1 MPRLEWKIEGDVG
14 GSTRSL
20 LRLAMWLCMAIMLIG
35 ISISSS
41 QAGEANGRP
50 SSVTN
55 QMADGQSATLLPDGR
70 WLLLGA
76 RGEKKDE
83 IALFDPLKG
92 SLTVLPHKLMTG
104 RYHHTSTVLPDG
116 AVFIFG
122 GYDANGSVLSS
133 AERFDPA
140 TGKSS
145 LVDEPGLMP
154 RARHTATLMTDG
166 RVLLVGG
173 LSGRDSVEPRA
184 EVWNPR
190 TGGSDAFNAALDVP
204 RHGHLARLLATSPVL
219 IAGGRDSAG
228 KDVIQDEVFDPVKE
242 RFLALSALG
251 RDALPP
257 TAWETQPPQLIESH
271 PLSGTS
277 NVGVDDRVV
286 LRFSKALS
294 PSTLSTSTVAL
305 FGAAGA
311 VPVRVVP
318 AENGLLLFVTPVSDL
333 QPGSDYTLV
342 VIGAK
347 DDAGQSL
354 PDITIG
360 FQTSALLAAG
370 ASGQGSASPQGVA
383 AVPKAPAKTSAGQA
397 VSSAARAN
405 AGPDL
410 WMPDANSLRGDWRS
424 RRNPSPLQQLPALT
438 APDGVTALAGQVL
451 FLDGKAAEGVTLRIG
466 ERVAVTDETGRF
478 LMPELSK
485 GHHTLQ
491 IDGHT
496 ADQPGHVYGF
506 FEARITVN
514 ADGQTTPL
522 PFTIWM
528 PRIDDQRAVSISSPT
543 QSEVVVT
550 TPHIPGLELHIP
562 AGSVIRDRSG
572 KVVTRVSMTPIP
584 VDRPPFP
591 LPGVP
596 VPVYFTIQPGSAH
609 VQSID
614 PGSMKGAWLVYP
626 NYTNEAPGSRIA
638 FWNYDPVT
646 KGWYVYGHGQV
657 TADGRQIQPDAGV
670 SLYEFTGAMVSQ
682 PSNAPAEGPPEGG
695 CELAAD
701 PVDCYTGLFL
711 HIRNDL
717 SLADVIPL
725 NLTRTYRPRDTR
737 SRTFGIGT
745 NHDYDMFMVGDTLP
759 WTYQDLILPDG
770 GRIHFGRTSA
780 GTGYADAVYEHTS
793 TPTQF
798 YGAKLAWH
806 NVGNCVWKM
815 TLKDGTVYC
824 FPNSDGL
831 TSARAAAPVSMTDR
845 YGNTVMFTRDG
856 SSNLTRVTSPNGR
869 YIDFTYDAS
878 NRVTQAK
885 DVGGRTV
892 LYEYD
897 ASGRLWKVTNPM
909 GGVEEYAYDGSHRM
923 LTVKKPSGDIMMT
936 NVYDAN
942 GRVSQQTLADGG
954 VYQFAYTLD
963 GSGKV
968 TQTDVTDP
976 RGYVRRV
983 VFNASGYSLTNSYA
997 LGTPEQKTITY
1008 ERNASTNQVTAEVDA
1023 LGRRTEY
1030 TYDAMGNVLTVTRLA
1045 GTANAVTETFTYEP
1059 TFNQVATH
1067 TNALNHTTTYTY
1079 DSAGSLV
1086 SLSDPLSHTTQFSY
1100 TAAGQIASIT
1110 DPLNHSVSFGYDS
1123 GDLVTV
1129 SDALSRTTTRFT
1141 DAVGRVLAVTDPMGG
1156 RTLYEFDGLDRL
1168 TRTTDALAGVTQL
1181 AYDANSNLTSL
1192 TDAKGGITTWIYDSK
1207 DRLSSR
1213 TDPLLMV
1220 ESYLYDGNDNVTRLT
1235 DRRGKIATFTYDAHN
1250 RRTKSEFGRGL
1261 QGQNLT
1267 APDAT
1272 VDATWDAG
1280 DRLTQLVDTQ
1290 GGTITRVYDGLDR
1303 LTQETTAQGQVNYGY
1318 DAASRRTSL
1327 TVAGQPAI
1335 SYTYDNA
1342 SRLTQITRGAQ
1353 TVQYSH
1359 DDANRRATLTLPNGI
1374 VATYSYDNAN
1384 QLTAI
1389 SYANGGTAVGD
1400 LTYSYDA
1407 AGRRTQ
1413 IGGSL
1418 ARFNA
1423 PTLVSSAT
1431 YNAANRLTSWGGT
1444 SHTYDTAGNLTN
1456 DGSRTYTW
1464 DSRQRLSALSGS
1476 ATASFSYDADN
1487 RRNQK
1492 TVTGTA
1498 TSFVYDG
1505 LQAVQEIKNSQTT
1518 NLLPGAGL
1526 DELIARTDPTGTVQ
1540 YFLGDAL
1547 GSTNTLTDASGNTQT
1562 QYSYSPYG
1570 ATTSSGT
1577 ATDNT
1582 FQYTGRENDGT
1593 GLYYYRARYYD
1604 PDKGRFTAEDPI
1616 GFGGGINVYAYV
1628 GGDPLGLVDPL
1639 GLDGLDP
1646 LWGAIDYATGGWSPS
1661 QTTVDSAAGFGDGVS
1676 GALTLGLYSTAD
1688 AREDMG
1694 INGGVDPC
1702 SDAYKY
1708 SKAAGQ
1714 VQGSLAGTGA
1724 AAKGLAKL
1732 SNVKSLRFLNQNRYL
1747 RFGPGKPGPGMQ
1759 KVDMMRIGP
1768 SPWNIS
1774 TPTRAWW
1781 THWRL

>member
-1 MPRLEWKIEGDVG
+1 MQRFEWKIESDLGASNG
-14 GSTRSL
+14 HIC
-20 LRLAMWLCMAIMLIG
+20 RLAMWICMALLFIG
-35 ISISSS
+35 LFVPSS
-41 QAGEANGRP
+41 QAGVSDGKP
-50 SSVTN
+50 SSLLSQIAVN
-55 QMADGQSATLLPDGR
+55 GQSTTLLPDGR

-76 RGEKKDE
+76 KGEKKDE
-83 IALFDPLKG
+83 VAIFDPVKG
-92 SLTVLPHKLMTG
+92 SLTVLQHKMITG
-104 RYHHTSTVLPDG
+104 RHYHTATMLPDG
-116 AVFIFG
+116 SVFIFG
-122 GYDANGSVLSS
+122 GYDVNDSALAS

-140 TGKSS
+140 TGKLS
-145 LVDEPGLMP
+145 VINEPGLMP

-166 RVLLVGG
+166 RVLIVGG
-173 LSGRDSVEPRA
+173 LSGRDGVEPRS

-190 TGGSDAFNAALDVP
+190 TGGSDSFSASLEVP
-204 RHGHLARLLATSPVL
+204 RHGHLARLLATAPVL
-219 IAGGRDSAG
+219 IAGGKDSAG
-228 KDVIQDEVFDPVKE
+228 KDVIKDEVFDPVKE
-242 RFLALSALG
+242 RFLELSVLG
-251 RDALPP
+251 QDALPP
-257 TAWETQPPQLIESH
+257 VAWESQPPQLVESR
-271 PLSGTS
+271 PQTGASD
-277 NVGVDDRVV
+277 VAVDDRAV

-294 PSTLSTSTVAL
+294 PSTLSASSVAL
-305 FGAAGA
+305 FGATGA
-311 VPVRVVP
+311 IPVRVTP
-318 AENGLLLFVTPVSDL
+318 AENGLLLFVTPISDL
-333 QPGSDYTLV
+333 QPGGDYTLV

-347 DDAGQSL
+347 DDAGQLL

-360 FQTSALLAAG
+360 FKTRVLSTADT
-370 ASGQGSASPQGVA
+370 SGQGASAQQGVVA
-383 AVPKAPAKTSAGQA
+383 AVPKANAKTPKGQGA
-397 VSSAARAN
+397 SSAAY
-405 AGPDL
+405 AGPDI
-410 WMPDANSLRGDWRS
+410 WAPDANALRGDWRS
-424 RRNPSPLQQLPALT
+424 RRNPSPLQQLPSLS
-438 APDGVTALAGQVL
+438 APEGVTALAGQVL
-451 FLDGKAAEGVTLRIG
+451 LLDGKAAEGVTLRID
-466 ERVAVTDETGRF
+466 ERVAVADETGRF
-478 LMPELSK
+478 LMTELSP

-514 ADGQTTPL
+514 AEGQTTSL

-528 PRIDDQRAVSISSPT
+528 PRIDEQRTVSISSPT

-562 AGSVIRDRSG
+562 SGSVIRDRAG

-614 PGSMKGAWLVYP
+614 PGSMRGAWLVYP
-626 NYTNEAPGSRIA
+626 NYTSEAPGTRIA

-657 TADGRQIQPDAGV
+657 TTDGRQIKPDPGV

-682 PSNAPAEGPPEGG
+682 PSNAPAEGPTPGG
-695 CELAAD
+695 CKAAD
-701 PVDCYTGLFL
+701 PVDCYTGLFT
-711 HIRNDL
+711 HTRTDL

-745 NHDYDMFMVGDTLP
+745 NHDFDMFMVGDTSP
-759 WTYQDLILPDG
+759 WSYQDLILSDG
-770 GRIHFGRTSA
+770 GRIHFGRISA
-780 GTGYADAVYEHTS
+780 GTGYADAVYEHTA
-793 TPTQF
+793 TPTRF
-798 YGAKLAWH
+798 HGAKLAWY
-806 NVGNCVWKM
+806 NVGSCVWKM

-845 YGNTVMFTRDG
+845 YGNTVTFTRDS
-856 SSNLTRVTSPNGR
+856 SSNLTRATSPNGR

-885 DVGGRTV
+885 DIGGRTV
-892 LYEYD
+892 TYEYD
-897 ASGRLWKVTNPM
+897 ASGRLWKVTNPI
-909 GGVEEYAYDGSHRM
+909 GGVEEYAYDSSHRM

-942 GRVSQQTLADGG
+942 GRVSQQTLAGGG
-954 VYQFAYTLD
+954 VYQFAYTLN
-963 GSGKV
+963 GSGAV

-976 RGYVRRV
+976 RGNVRRMT
-983 VFNASGYSLTNSYA
+983 FNASGYPLTQTFA
-997 LGTPEQKTITY
+997 LGKSEQQTVTY
-1008 ERNASTNQVTAEVDA
+1008 ERNATTNLLTAEIDT

-1030 TYDAMGNVLTVTRLA
+1030 TYDAMGNTLTVTRLA

-1059 TFNQVATH
+1059 AFNQVATH
-1067 TNALNHTTTYTY
+1067 TNALSHTTSFTY
-1079 DSAGSLV
+1079 DAMGSLV
-1086 SLSDPLSHTTQFSY
+1086 SLVDPLNHTTAFDY
-1100 TAAGQIASIT
+1100 TTAGQLSSMT
-1110 DPLNHSVSFGYDS
+1110 DPLNNSANFEYQN
-1123 GDLVTV
+1123 GDLVSTT
-1129 SDALSRTTTRFT
+1129 DALGRAITRYT
-1141 DAVGRVLAVTDPMGG
+1141 DVVGRVLSVTDPLGN
-1156 RTLYEFDGLDRL
+1156 RTLYEFDAMDRL
-1168 TRTTDALAGVTQL
+1168 TKTIDALGGTTSL
-1181 AYDANSNLTSL
+1181 SYDANSNLLTL
-1192 TDAKGGITTWIYDSK
+1192 TDARGGVTTWAYDSK
-1207 DRLSSR
+1207 DRLTSR
-1213 TDPLLMV
+1213 TDPLLVV
-1220 ESYLYDGNDNVTRLT
+1220 ESYLYDDNDNVTRLT
-1235 DRRGKIATFTYDAHN
+1235 DRRGKIATFTYDALN
-1250 RRTKSEFGRGL
+1250 RRTKSEFGRGV

-1272 VDATWDAG
+1272 VDVTWDAG

-1303 LTQETTAQGQVNYGY
+1303 LTQETTAQGQVDYGY
-1318 DAASRRTSL
+1318 DTASRRTSL
-1327 TVAGQPAI
+1327 TVAGQAAI

-1342 SRLTQITRGAQ
+1342 NRLTQITRGAQ

-1384 QLTAI
+1384 QLTGI
-1389 SYANGGTAVGD
+1389 SYANGSTSVGD

-1444 SHTYDTAGNLTN
+1444 SHTYDNAGNLTN

-1464 DSRQRLSALSGS
+1464 DSRQRLSVLSGS
-1476 ATASFSYDADN
+1476 VTASFSYDADN
-1487 RRNQK
+1487 RRKQK

-1526 DELIARTDPTGTVQ
+1526 DELISRTDPSGTVR

-1547 GSTNTLTDASGNTQT
+1547 GSTAALTDSAGTAQT
-1562 QYSYSPYG
+1562 QYAYTPYG
-1570 ATTSSGT
+1570 VATASGATS
-1577 ATDNT
+1577 DNA

-1604 PDKGRFTAEDPI
+1604 PAKGRFTAEDPI
-1616 GFGGGINVYAYV
+1616 GFEGGLNVYAYV
-1628 GGDPLGLVDPL
+1628 GGDPLLNTDPKGECPWCIAAGAGALTGAAFDL
-1639 GLDGLDP
+1639 GLQMMQNGFNPECIDWGRVGGSALAGAALSGLGPTGFLLGRGGTRAAPYGFSKSAGLLNSGKNRFGWGYRAVDNSNVLRSVINGKKFDVPGTAVSPLANPLRDGAVS
-1646 LWGAIDYATGGWSPS
+1646 GAIGGSAN
-1661 QTTVDSAAGFGDGVS
+1661 SAAG
-1676 GALTLGLYSTAD
+1676 
-1688 AREDMG
+1688 
-1694 INGGVDPC
+1694 
-1702 SDAYKY
+1702 
-1708 SKAAGQ
+1708 
-1714 VQGSLAGTGA
+1714 GSCGC
-1724 AAKGLAKL
+1724 
-1732 SNVKSLRFLNQNRYL
+1732 NE
-1747 RFGPGKPGPGMQ
+1747 
-1759 KVDMMRIGP
+1759 
-1768 SPWNIS
+1768 
-1774 TPTRAWW
+1774 
-1781 THWRL
+1781 